1 MRCQV
6 LGLGNPHPW
15 VPANNPN
22 LAQPGECVS
31 CFADGVQPANCTPPC
46 TTPTYPS
53 TCYDVT
59 AFRSRKTRDG
69 EPARLGIFQ
78 SDGLEDVAL
87 LAVDTSDELALGGRG
102 KGHLV
107 LAFRATIAFDAAGN
121 PGPFGSQWG
130 SNSKCYGGKLFADL
144 QAAGNGVPGEV
155 CTSWVTPIDHMITNF
170 GDQNTGRLLEAITAK
185 YREVLRVN
193 VNARIYVTGHSRGG
207 ALVSRQQ
214 LWLNVDADN

>member
-1 MRCQV
+1 MKLTCSQGFCS
-6 LGLGNPHPW
+6 L
-15 VPANNPN
+15 PN
-22 LAQPGECVS
+22 CSCYVS
-31 CFADGVQPANCTPPC
+31 AYIRCFADGVQPANCTPPC

-107 LAFRATIAFDAAGN
+107 LAFR
-121 PGPFGSQWG
+121 
-130 SNSKCYGGKLFADL
+130 
-144 QAAGNGVPGEV
+144 
-155 CTSWVTPIDHMITNF
+155 
-170 GDQNTGRLLEAITAK
+170 
-185 YREVLRVN
+185 
-193 VNARIYVTGHSRGG
+193 
-207 ALVSRQQ
+207 
-214 LWLNVDADN
+214 